1 LVKVSLSNGA
11 SGSVAGTSPAAAR
24 FLLAGSAS
32 AAASGS
38 QSSTPAGAARK
49 LFDALGGNRDVRG
62 EQTRPANSAAH
73 GVLSASLVDAA
84 LAVDGLALV

>member
-1 LVKVSLSNGA
+1 
-11 SGSVAGTSPAAAR
+11 
-24 FLLAGSAS
+24 
-32 AAASGS
+32 
-38 QSSTPAGAARK
+38 